1 MIYRR
6 EVDGLRAVAV
16 VPVILFHAGLTVFS
30 GGYVGV
36 DVFFV
41 ISGYLITSILIS
53 ELEQGNFSI
62 ARFYERR
69 ARRILPAL
77 FFVMACCIPFAWMWM
92 LPSELKDFSQSIV
105 AVVFFASNILFWRE
119 EGYFAPAAE
128 LKPLLHTWSLAVEEQ
143 YYLLFPVFLLL
154 AWRFGRNRVFW
165 SICVI
170 AAISLAASEW
180 GWRNK
185 PSANFYLAPTRAWE
199 LLIGSMCAFWLSGRE
214 QRTND
219 WLSLLGLAL
228 IVFTIFYYDDA
239 TPFPSVYALVPVLGT
254 ALIIVFGG
262 TGTWTAKLLSTRAF
276 VGIGLISYSAYL
288 WHQPLFAFARIRSI
302 YEPEQ
307 TLMLAL
313 AALSIVL
320 AYFSW
325 RYVEKPFRKGETSV
339 LPTRRAVFVA
349 SGVVAAAYVVVG
361 VLGHIGQGFERRFSK
376 DVLRYVAAEKDIAD
390 RDCHS
395 DFNDFRSLKFQRNC
409 LVTKGGKVNTML
421 IGDSHMWALT
431 EGLRDELNRQGQ
443 SYYIASHTSCLPF
456 LGLKIFDGPKEY
468 DCQGFVKNSFEWA
481 ARSGVKTIV
490 ISARFPLYVEGVR
503 YDNGEGGRED
513 GDCGFVDLEGAKRTN
528 CEDVK
533 RRNRILSVYEA
544 RLRELA
550 KSFNIVLIYPI
561 PEAGWNVP
569 KLAFKRA
576 YFYDNI
582 GSLTTSYS
590 RYKNRTDA
598 VVKLFDRLVYEL
610 PNVYAARVEKVLC
623 SEATGR
629 CVNADRQGIYY
640 YDDDHL
646 SNSGA
651 HLVAPIIVD
660 AIKAA
665 NAGAR

>member
-6 EVDGLRAVAV
+6 EIDGLRAVAV

-170 AAISLAASEW
+170 AAVSLAASEW

-219 WLSLLGLAL
+219 WLSLTGLAM
-228 IVFTIFYYDDA
+228 IVFAIFYYDDK

-262 TGTWTAKLLSTRAF
+262 TGTWTARLLSTRAF

-302 YEPEQ
+302 NDSEQ

-313 AALSIVL
+313 AALSLVL

-325 RYVEKPFRKGETSV
+325 RYVEKPFRKGQASV
-339 LPTRRAVFVA
+339 LPTRRAVFAA
-349 SGVVAAAYVVVG
+349 SGVIVALFILGGLIGHFGNGFAQRSHGNFNLENLEERLMVNYG
-361 VLGHIGQGFERRFSK
+361 LSDDCEGEFNRSPNCYTSEKPTVLLWGDSYAMHLAQGI
-376 DVLRYVAAEKDIAD
+376 IASD
-390 RDCHS
+390 PQVRLQQHTISSCSPILGISPLKPSDGLTVEWARKCI
-395 DFNDFRSLKFQRNC
+395 DFNDRVLSWIAEHPSVEIVVLSSPFGGVVDRDILMRKGHTYSANNSTIVRNALIDTAEKIRALGPRVIIVSPTPSSGANNGLC
-409 LVTKGGKVNTML
+409 AARTAFFGGNISSCNFALNTKTK
-421 IGDSHMWALT
+421 
-431 EGLRDELNRQGQ
+431 
-443 SYYIASHTSCLPF
+443 PF
-456 LGLKIFDGPKEY
+456 LLLKSVSDQIPVFWLTDSMCERSKCYVTRENIF
-468 DCQGFVKNSFEWA
+468 
-481 ARSGVKTIV
+481 
-490 ISARFPLYVEGVR
+490 LYR
-503 YDNGEGGRED
+503 D
-513 GDCGFVDLEGAKRTN
+513 
-528 CEDVK
+528 
-533 RRNRILSVYEA
+533 
-544 RLRELA
+544 
-550 KSFNIVLIYPI
+550 
-561 PEAGWNVP
+561 
-569 KLAFKRA
+569 
-576 YFYDNI
+576 
-582 GSLTTSYS
+582 
-590 RYKNRTDA
+590 
-598 VVKLFDRLVYEL
+598 
-610 PNVYAARVEKVLC
+610 
-623 SEATGR
+623 TG
-629 CVNADRQGIYY
+629 
-640 YDDDHL
+640 HL
-646 SNSGA
+646 SKEGSTYLGRNF
-651 HLVAPIIVD
+651 
-660 AIKAA
+660 
-665 NAGAR
+665 